1 MHRYKAQNRLRSF
14 MLILIERITKVAN
27 KIKGHKYL
35 TLAI

>member
-1 MHRYKAQNRLRSF
+1 M
-14 MLILIERITKVAN
+14 AN